1 MWKKLPDAA
10 ITRHSERRV
19 RLYADEDIEE
29 EVVEWLREKKVNVTS
44 ARELGHRGKPDSFHV
59 ALAFRKQR
67 FLLTK
72 NGKHFL
78 PNRAVPPDRFHGII
92 VVEGDM
98 RNMEPYARAMT
109 HVLKI
114 IIPFGD
120 HYAGTKFHVQQRHL
134 TMYFRDFKGQ
144 YRTQRFSMESGGPFE
159 WVEGDSSGK

>member
-1 MWKKLPDAA
+1 
-10 ITRHSERRV
+10 
-19 RLYADEDIEE
+19 
-29 EVVEWLREKKVNVTS
+29 
-44 ARELGHRGKPDSFHV
+44 
-59 ALAFRKQR
+59 
-67 FLLTK
+67 LLTK

-98 RNMEPYARAMT
+98 SDMEQYARAMR

-120 HYAGTKFHVQQRHL
+120 HYAGTKFYVQQRHL

-144 YRTQRFSMESGGPFE
+144 YKQQRFSLESGGPFE
-159 WVEGDSSGK
+159 WVEPS